1 MFCRLLKPK
10 NLLMLFIIIVMGL
23 LCFQCAKKKRK
34 KKLSSLIL
42 TLLCSRCLCPSHTAS
57 QDSCHFTALIRAKVC
72 QLYPFK
78 QKLINSGKNLSYLYP
93 FCKKGK
99 EAPRSII
106 DLSPHAISYRSNAI
120 TNSHKLLQL
129 LNYRA

>member
-34 KKLSSLIL
+34 KISSLIL

-57 QDSCHFTALIRAKVC
+57 QDSCHFTALTQAKVY
-72 QLYPFK
+72 QLYHIK

-99 EAPRSII
+99 EAPRSIT

-120 TNSHKLLQL
+120 TNSPKLLQL